1 MIAILKLLKKGG
13 MAVSEYI
20 LQTVNLTKTY
30 QGKNVLNQVNLKV
43 KKGSVYGFIGLN
55 GAGKSTLIRTVSGL
69 AYPTSGKI
77 ELFGHSNENDLIN
90 ARKRMGTL
98 IENPALFPNMTA
110 RENLEVIRIQ
120 RGIPGK
126 ICIEESLKKVGLE
139 ETGKKKVKK
148 FSLGMKQRLG
158 IAIALLNDPELLI
171 LDEPINGLD
180 PMGVIEIRELL
191 KRINQEFGVTI
202 VISSHILSE
211 LYQLATDFGIIHKGE
226 LIDQI
231 TAKQLDEKC
240 KAHLLI
246 KVDNANKAVVILD
259 DTLQTAHYEVLS
271 DDSIK
276 LYSHLEDNHR
286 IIQIL
291 VEGGIKV
298 EQITPT
304 NDTLENYFTRLI
316 KGDS

>member
-1 MIAILKLLKKGG
+1 

-30 QGKNVLNQVNLKV
+30 QKKNVLDQVNITV
-43 KKGSVYGFIGLN
+43 KKGSIYGFIGLN
-55 GAGKSTLIRTVSGL
+55 GAGKSTLLRTVSGL
-69 AYPTSGKI
+69 AYPTSGKT
-77 ELFGHSNENDLIN
+77 ELFGHSNEKELII
-90 ARKRMGTL
+90 ARRRIGTL

-126 ICIEESLKKVGLE
+126 GCIEEALKKVRLE

-158 IAIALLNDPELLI
+158 IAIALLNNPELLI

-180 PMGVIEIRELL
+180 PMGVMEIRELL

-211 LYQLATDFGIIHKGE
+211 LHQLATDFGIIHKGE

-240 KAHLLI
+240 QAYLFI
-246 KVDNANKAVVILD
+246 KVDNANKAVVILEN
-259 DTLQTAHYEVLS
+259 TLQTAQYEVLS

-276 LYSHLEDNHR
+276 LYSHLEDNHL
-286 IIQIL
+286 ITQVL

-304 NDTLENYFTRLI
+304 NDTLESYFTRLI

>member
-1 MIAILKLLKKGG
+1 
-13 MAVSEYI
+13 
-20 LQTVNLTKTY
+20 
-30 QGKNVLNQVNLKV
+30 
-43 KKGSVYGFIGLN
+43 
-55 GAGKSTLIRTVSGL
+55 
-69 AYPTSGKI
+69 
-77 ELFGHSNENDLIN
+77 
-90 ARKRMGTL
+90 MGTL

-126 ICIEESLKKVGLE
+126 SCIEESLKKVRLE

-158 IAIALLNDPELLI
+158 IAMAMLNEPELLI

-191 KRINQEFGVTI
+191 KQINEEYGVTI
-202 VISSHILSE
+202 IISSHILSE
-211 LYQLATDFGIIHKGE
+211 LHLLATDFGIIHKGE

-231 TAKQLDEKC
+231 TARQLDEKC

-246 KVDNANKAVVILD
+246 KVDQTSKAIILLENA
-259 DTLQTAHYEVLS
+259 LQKVDYEVMP
-271 DDSIK
+271 DDSIR
-276 LYSHLEDNHR
+276 LYSHLENNHK
-286 IIQIL
+286 ITQIL

>member
-1 MIAILKLLKKGG
+1 
-13 MAVSEYI
+13 MAMNEYV
-20 LQTVNLTKTY
+20 LQTLDVSKQYQKKDVLSNVNM
-30 QGKNVLNQVNLKV
+30 KV
-43 KKGSVYGFIGLN
+43 KKGDIYGFIGLN
-55 GAGKSTLIRTVSGL
+55 GAGKSTLIRMIAGL
-69 AYPTSGKI
+69 AFPTTGKI
-77 ELFGHSNENDLIN
+77 ELFGQSNEKELIS

-126 ICIEESLKKVGLE
+126 SCIEESLKKVRLE

-158 IAIALLNDPELLI
+158 IAVALLNEPELLI

-191 KRINQEFGVTI
+191 LQINQEYGVTI
-202 VISSHILSE
+202 IISSHILSE
-211 LYQLATDFGIIHKGE
+211 LHQLATDFGIIHKGK

-246 KVDNANKAVVILD
+246 KVDDTSKAVIILEN
-259 DTLQTAHYEVLS
+259 TLKTAIYEVMP
-271 DDSIK
+271 DGSIK
-276 LYSHLEDNHR
+276 LYSHLEDNHK
-286 IIQIL
+286 ITQVL

-304 NDTLENYFTRLI
+304 SDTLESYFTRLI
-316 KGDS
+316 KGDA

>member
-1 MIAILKLLKKGG
+1 MKKGG

-30 QGKNVLNQVNLKV
+30 QRKNVLHQVNMKV
-43 KKGSVYGFIGLN
+43 KKGTIYGFIGLN
-55 GAGKSTLIRTVSGL
+55 GAGKSTLIRIVSGL
-69 AYPTSGKI
+69 ATPTSGKV
-77 ELFGHSNENDLIN
+77 ELFGQYLEIGLNQ

-98 IENPALFPNMTA
+98 IENPGLYPNMTA
-110 RENLEVIRIQ
+110 HENLEIVRIQ

-126 ICIEESLKKVGLE
+126 SCIEETLERVGLQG
-139 ETGKKKVKK
+139 TGKKKVKK

-158 IAIALLNDPELLI
+158 IAIALLNNPELLI

-180 PMGVIEIRELL
+180 PMGVMEIRELL

-211 LYQLATDFGIIHKGE
+211 LHQLATDFGIIHKGE

-240 KAHLLI
+240 QAYLFI
-246 KVDNANKAVVILD
+246 KVDNANKAVVILEN
-259 DTLQTAHYEVLS
+259 TLQTAHYEVLS

-276 LYSHLEDNHR
+276 LYSHLEDNHL
-286 IIQIL
+286 ITQVL

-304 NDTLENYFTRLI
+304 NDTLESYFTRLI